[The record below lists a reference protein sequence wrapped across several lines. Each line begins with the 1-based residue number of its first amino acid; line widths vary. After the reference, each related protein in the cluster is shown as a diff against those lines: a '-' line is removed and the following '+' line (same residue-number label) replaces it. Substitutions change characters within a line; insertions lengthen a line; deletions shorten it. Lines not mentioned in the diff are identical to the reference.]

1 MSLGVLDFFRAEAL
15 LRLLRWRS
23 LRVPF
28 SPGLTP
34 TEGRSA
40 IRAPAGAELVT
51 QDVRGLTDPTFA
63 EQRGNTCYLM
73 FASKVF
79 SAVCNDK
86 LHPSNSSDRSYE
98 ECAPS
103 PLRVKCPTIR
113 TLWCRHGQGKLYRR
127 SSGKEAGYFCLE

>member
-1 MSLGVLDFFRAEAL
+1 VSLGVLDLRAEAL
-15 LRLLRWRS
+15 LRLLRWQS
-23 LRVPF
+23 LRHLSRRDVT
-28 SPGLTP
+28 L
-34 TEGRSA
+34 TEGGSA

-79 SAVCNDK
+79 WAVCNDK
-86 LHPSNSSDRSYE
+86 QLPSNNSDRSYE
-98 ECAPS
+98 ECAPA

-113 TLWCRHGQGKLYRR
+113 TLGAATGKQSCAEAAAERRQGILV
-127 SSGKEAGYFCLE
+127 